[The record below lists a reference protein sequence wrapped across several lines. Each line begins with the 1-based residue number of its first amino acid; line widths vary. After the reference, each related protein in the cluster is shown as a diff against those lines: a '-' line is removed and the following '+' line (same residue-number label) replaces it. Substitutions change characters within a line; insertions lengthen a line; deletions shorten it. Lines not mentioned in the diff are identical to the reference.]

1 MRGGEK
7 MDSVSLQLSV
17 KLTFCETHRQPQG
30 QISTISGGGVKT
42 GFEERQGKRGQGVSV
57 TRAGP

>member
-1 MRGGEK
+1 
-7 MDSVSLQLSV
+7 MDSVSLQLAV
-17 KLTFCETHRQPQG
+17 KLTFCETDRQQQR